1 MGVLDNVLG
10 SAVPGGNLAKPLM
23 IGLAALLAAHVTRG
37 SEVCS
42 EGLGKLRRLSR
53 PHPRPSQRHLVS
65 RRKVLSAGLAACCSG
80 FSKTGMATLSTHGSG
95 QDRTN
100 RSSRTN
106 FIKHSAPKQSAISL
120 A

>member
-23 IGLAALLAAHVTRG
+23 IGLAALLAAHVTRSG
-37 SEVCS
+37 GLG
-42 EGLGKLRRLSR
+42 GLGKLRRPSR

-65 RRKVLSAGLAACCSG
+65 RRKVLSAGLAACCSA
-80 FSKTGMATLSTHGSG
+80 FSKAGMATLSTHGSG

-100 RSSRTN
+100 RSSRTS
-106 FIKHSAPKQSAISL
+106 FIKHSAPKRSATSL